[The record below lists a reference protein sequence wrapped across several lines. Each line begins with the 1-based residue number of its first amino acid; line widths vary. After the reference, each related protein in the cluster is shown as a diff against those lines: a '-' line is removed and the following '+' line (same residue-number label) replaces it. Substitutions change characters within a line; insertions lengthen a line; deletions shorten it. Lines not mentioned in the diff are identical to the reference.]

1 MIVGTGVVCGLAH
14 GRSRGDNGGVNV
26 RSIDEAAP
34 AAVKGVSMSDQSG
47 VVLPGSR
54 EEMRLLRKKSNWVNM
69 TVAIAACMALVVVVL
84 LMAPQPE
91 VDSERVVDYKAIAEQ
106 SQENSDFDLIVPDV
120 PTGWTSNEANLD
132 AIKGSD
138 SSSWYLSFLGP
149 DDQWVSLEQARASEK
164 WAEGKVEGATAAE
177 TVEVSGSTFQV
188 YRTED
193 AKEYWVT
200 SQGDMF
206 VVLKAIAAPDT
217 INSFADQVAAQLG

>member
-1 MIVGTGVVCGLAH
+1 
-14 GRSRGDNGGVNV
+14 
-26 RSIDEAAP
+26 
-34 AAVKGVSMSDQSG
+34 
-47 VVLPGSR
+47 
-54 EEMRLLRKKSNWVNM
+54 
-69 TVAIAACMALVVVVL
+69 
-84 LMAPQPE
+84 
-91 VDSERVVDYKAIAEQ
+91 
-106 SQENSDFDLIVPDV
+106 ENSDFDLIVPDV

-193 AKEYWVT
+193 AKEYW
-200 SQGDMF
+200 
-206 VVLKAIAAPDT
+206 
-217 INSFADQVAAQLG
+217 